1 MNSHFG
7 ERIRALRLEQNLY
20 LRQVAPLL
28 QMDTAQLR
36 KIEKGLR
43 PIEAVQ
49 PRFWQYL
56 VGGSF

>member
-43 PIEAVQ
+43 PIEAI
-49 PRFWQYL
+49 
-56 VGGSF
+56 